1 MLSQEQFFAYK
12 IKKSERGH
20 YSLIR
25 IDSPSSAIH
34 ELERIQ
40 KLNEDVLRYLTI
52 KTDDLS
58 EESSPIMKAS
68 LKKEGSYSSSKGA

>member
-1 MLSQEQFFAYK
+1 MEPLKQRFLKHMNRHQGLTWEDV
-12 IKKSERGH
+12 
-20 YSLIR
+20 L
-25 IDSPSSAIH
+25 P
-34 ELERIQ
+34 

-58 EESSPIMKAS
+58 EDSSPIMKAS